1 MSIFNSRFSL
11 NCCCCYCSCTRLL
24 LSPTHKHVIAILR
37 EPVAVSQHVRSRE
50 YVARVLVQ
58 TVPELQQADAYLVMQ
73 KAHKQGMAVVGVWV
87 FEVAELYCDQL
98 KSGGLIASVTE
109 EGDGKE

>member
-1 MSIFNSRFSL
+1 M
-11 NCCCCYCSCTRLL
+11 C
-24 LSPTHKHVIAILR
+24 
-37 EPVAVSQHVRSRE
+37 SRE

-109 EGDGKE
+109 EGDGKD